1 MTWADKSTYIGLWK
15 DGIQNG
21 LGIMMFAS
29 GVKKAGI
36 FKDNVLTE
44 LLLDQK
50 AVQICEQMYGEF
62 DNSFKKELFQYISE
76 MNPEEDQREYLQKEL
91 KKNQFEEKTLP
102 NTLL

>member
-62 DNSFKKELFQYISE
+62 DNSFKKELF
-76 MNPEEDQREYLQKEL
+76 
-91 KKNQFEEKTLP
+91 
-102 NTLL
+102 